1 MSEKVIEREEVDV
14 AKHNGHGKAID
25 SASDENDA
33 ETEAVE
39 QTDEN
44 SDEGEPVVK
53 NGSKRRKI
61 LFIGAGVLIIGL
73 ILGTGYWLYARQYES
88 TDDAFIDGDIVQVSP
103 KVSAYVKKVYVS
115 NNQFVHKGDLL
126 VELDPTDYEA
136 KLEQAKAQLLTAQS
150 QHGAAQ
156 ANVDLTEKTS
166 SASRTT
172 ANSNVE
178 TAKNNVEQ
186 TRLAAGS
193 KQSQIAQSQA
203 AARTAQAN
211 LGQTRAQIPQAESN
225 LKLAQ
230 VEYDRR
236 NVLFNRGDISRQALD
251 QATNALQNAQ
261 AQLDAAQKQVIAA
274 QARVDEAN
282 AGVRTA
288 EENYRQSLAQVDLTQ
303 SQVGE
308 SQGRLEDANAAPER
322 VAVSESQV
330 GTAAS
335 AIEVAQAAV
344 HQAELEL
351 SYTKIYAPEDG
362 YVTKK
367 SIEEGQLV
375 QTGTPMMAISES
387 DDVWVVANFKE
398 TQLEHMQ
405 VGQSVDVEVDA
416 FPSET
421 FHGKVESFQAGTG
434 SRFSLLPAENAT
446 GNYVKVVQRVPVK
459 IVFDESPE
467 KIKRLSPGMSVEP
480 TVKVR

>member
-1 MSEKVIEREEVDV
+1 MSEKVIEGEEVDV
-14 AKHNGHGKAID
+14 AKRNGHAKPVD
-25 SASDENDA
+25 SIPDENQA
-33 ETEAVE
+33 ESEPVE
-39 QTDEN
+39 QVDEN
-44 SDEGEPVVK
+44 SDEGEPAVK
-53 NGSKRRKI
+53 NGSKKRKI
-61 LFIGAGVLIIGL
+61 FFIGAGVLVLGL

-103 KVSAYVKKVYVS
+103 KVSAYVKKIYVD
-115 NNQFVHKGDLL
+115 NNKFVHKGDLL
-126 VELDPTDYEA
+126 VELDPTDYQV
-136 KLEQAKAQLLTAQS
+136 KLEQAKAQLATAQS

-156 ANVDLTEKTS
+156 ANVDLTEKTTD
-166 SASRTT
+166 ASRTT
-172 ANSNVE
+172 ASSNVQ

-193 KQSQIAQSQA
+193 KQSQISQAQA

-211 LGQTRAQIPQAESN
+211 LGQTRAQVPQAESN

-236 NVLFNRGDISRQALD
+236 SVLFKRGDISRQSLD

-282 AGVRTA
+282 AGVTTA
-288 EENYRQSLAQVDLTQ
+288 QENYRQSVAQISLTQ

-330 GTAAS
+330 GTAES
-335 AIEVAQAAV
+335 AIEVAQSAV

-351 SYTKIYAPEDG
+351 SYAKIYAPEDG
-362 YVTKK
+362 FVTKK

-375 QTGTPMMAISES
+375 QVGTPMMAISES

-405 VGQSVDVEVDA
+405 IGQPVDVEVDA

>member
-1 MSEKVIEREEVDV
+1 MSEKVIEGEEVEA
-14 AKHNGHGKAID
+14 AKRNGRGK
-25 SASDENDA
+25 SAVSEPE
-33 ETEAVE
+33 ETEAEAFPGVDAAGD
-39 QTDEN
+39 DE
-44 SDEGEPVVK
+44 DEPVVK
-53 NGSKRRKI
+53 NGSKKKRI
-61 LFIGAGVLIIGL
+61 LFIGGGVLIIGL
-73 ILGTGYWLYARQYES
+73 VAGLLYWLYARQFES

-103 KVSAYVKKVYVS
+103 KVSAYVKKIYVS
-115 NNQFVHKGDLL
+115 NNQPVHKGDLL

-136 KLEQAKAQLLTAQS
+136 KLEQAKAQLATAES

-156 ANVDLTEKTS
+156 ANVDLTTKTTNAGK
-166 SASRTT
+166 SAAT
-172 ANSNVE
+172 SNVQ

-193 KQSQIAQSQA
+193 KQSQIAQAQA
-203 AARTAQAN
+203 VARTAQAN
-211 LGQTRAQIPQAESN
+211 LGQTRAQVPQAESN

-230 VEYDRR
+230 TEYNRR
-236 NVLFNRGDISRQALD
+236 NVLFNRGDISRQSLD
-251 QATNALQNAQ
+251 QATNTLQTAQ

-274 QARVDEAN
+274 QSRVDEAN
-282 AGVRTA
+282 AGIVTA
-288 EENYRQSLAQVDLTQ
+288 NENYRQSLAQINLTQ

-308 SQGRLEDANAAPER
+308 SQGRLEDASAAPER

-330 GTAAS
+330 GTAEAG
-335 AIEVAQAAV
+335 IQVAQAAV

-351 SYTKIYAPEDG
+351 SYTKIYAPDDG
-362 YVTKK
+362 IVTKK
-367 SIEEGQLV
+367 AIEEGQLV

-405 VGQSVDVEVDA
+405 VGQAVDVKADA

-467 KIKRLSPGMSVEP
+467 KIKRLAPGMSVEP

>member
-1 MSEKVIEREEVDV
+1 
-14 AKHNGHGKAID
+14 
-25 SASDENDA
+25 
-33 ETEAVE
+33 
-39 QTDEN
+39 
-44 SDEGEPVVK
+44 
-53 NGSKRRKI
+53 
-61 LFIGAGVLIIGL
+61 
-73 ILGTGYWLYARQYES
+73 
-88 TDDAFIDGDIVQVSP
+88 
-103 KVSAYVKKVYVS
+103 
-115 NNQFVHKGDLL
+115 
-126 VELDPTDYEA
+126 
-136 KLEQAKAQLLTAQS
+136 
-150 QHGAAQ
+150 
-156 ANVDLTEKTS
+156 
-166 SASRTT
+166 
-172 ANSNVE
+172 
-178 TAKNNVEQ
+178 
-186 TRLAAGS
+186 
-193 KQSQIAQSQA
+193 
-203 AARTAQAN
+203 
-211 LGQTRAQIPQAESN
+211 
-225 LKLAQ
+225 
-230 VEYDRR
+230 
-236 NVLFNRGDISRQALD
+236 
-251 QATNALQNAQ
+251 
-261 AQLDAAQKQVIAA
+261 A

-282 AGVRTA
+282 AGVSTA
-288 EENYRQSLAQVDLTQ
+288 QENYRQSVAQISLTQ

-308 SQGRLEDANAAPER
+308 SEGRLEDANAAPER

-362 YVTKK
+362 YVTKR

-375 QTGTPMMAISES
+375 QTGTPLMAISES

-434 SRFSLLPAENAT
+434 SRFSMTPAKNAT